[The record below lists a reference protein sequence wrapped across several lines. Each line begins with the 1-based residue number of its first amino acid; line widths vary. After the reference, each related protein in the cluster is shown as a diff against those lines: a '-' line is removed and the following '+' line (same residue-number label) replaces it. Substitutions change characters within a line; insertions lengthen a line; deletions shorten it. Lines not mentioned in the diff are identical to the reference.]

1 MAVRDSAA
9 LAVLLTLSVGSGRDL
24 SLFVGLGMAVEHF
37 RLRLGREAIR
47 FFGWAVGAIR
57 RIGLYR
63 RSYPLALELFIISAL
78 VVLWRYSLFWIWP

>member
-24 SLFVGLGMAVEHF
+24 SLFVGLGMVVAHF
-37 RLRLGREAIR
+37 WLRLGREAIR

-57 RIGLYR
+57 RLGLYR

-78 VVLWRYSLFWIWP
+78 VVLWRYSLFWVWP

>member
-1 MAVRDSAA
+1 MRDSAA

-63 RSYPLALELFIISAL
+63 LDPEDILLALLELIRHTWSKRPL
-78 VVLWRYSLFWIWP
+78 